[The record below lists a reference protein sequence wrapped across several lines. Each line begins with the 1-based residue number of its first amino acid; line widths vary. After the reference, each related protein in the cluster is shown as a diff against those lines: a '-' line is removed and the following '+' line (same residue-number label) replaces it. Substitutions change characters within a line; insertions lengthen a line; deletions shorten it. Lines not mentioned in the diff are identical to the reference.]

1 MSTELR
7 FSPKTPP
14 GEYEILIHG
23 FGARE
28 GVLLGRIPLRVRQ
41 VGMAASIR
49 TLAMDHGLLYGILA
63 VVVAIVVGLLTGVLF
78 GLGSK
83 KAH

>member
-1 MSTELR
+1 
-7 FSPKTPP
+7 
-14 GEYEILIHG
+14 
-23 FGARE
+23 
-28 GVLLGRIPLRVRQ
+28 
-41 VGMAASIR
+41 VGMAASIQN
-49 TLAMDHGLLYGILA
+49 LATEHGLWYGILA

>member
-1 MSTELR
+1 
-7 FSPKTPP
+7 
-14 GEYEILIHG
+14 LIHG
-23 FGARE
+23 FKGEEAH
-28 GVLLGRIPLRVRQ
+28 LLGSAVLQVRQ

-49 TLAMDHGLLYGILA
+49 TLAMERGLLYGILA
-63 VVVAIVVGLLTGVLF
+63 VVVAIVVGLATGVVF